1 MDKNTILGF
10 VLIAAILIGFSIL
23 NRPNEEQ
30 LARQRAYNDS
40 IALVRQ
46 AQEEIA
52 RQQQN
57 LQALSSE
64 AAVAENDSVAIELL
78 KSAYGDFGAAAIGE
92 EEYYTLENDLVKIIF
107 TNKGGKVIS
116 AELKNYRS
124 LDSTN
129 VQLFNREDA
138 DYSFTMALRNSQI
151 INTSDMF
158 FEVPEGIITD
168 AEGRQQLRF
177 RMQADTGAYF
187 DFFYS
192 LPTDDYM
199 LDFVVSSH
207 NMNTIMPL
215 GTNYMIMNWESRVR
229 QQEKGRQ
236 FEERYSTL
244 NFKYLTDDMEKLSE
258 SKNDA
263 KKIANKV
270 KWVAFKNQYFSS
282 VLIAG
287 KDFNNSV
294 FESNVESK
302 ESGYIKSYRAEM
314 TVDLIPSSSGGSRS
328 INTSNWEDLSFR
340 FYFGPNKYKTLSDY
354 DRGVPADQKL
364 KLRDLVP
371 LGWGIFGWV
380 NRFAII
386 PMFNLFSSFID
397 NFGIII
403 LLMTI
408 VIKMVLFPLTYKS
421 YVSSAKMRV
430 LKPEIDE
437 INARIPADKPAERQK
452 ASMELYK
459 KVGVSPFSG
468 CLPTLLQMPI
478 LFAMFSF
485 FPSSIELRG
494 ESFLWADDLSS
505 YDAIVSWDAYIP
517 LVSQYFGNH
526 ISLFTLLMTIT
537 TLLSTKLNMANT
549 ATPDQPGAGMMKW
562 MMYLMPIMFLFI
574 FNSYASGL
582 SYYYFIS
589 TLITVGQTY
598 AIRATVDEKK
608 LLAQLHAKRAA
619 NANKKQGADTG
630 KKKLSFTERLE
641 KMQREQQKMM
651 KERGKRK

>member
-10 VLIAAILIGFSIL
+10 VLIAAILIGFSVM
-23 NRPNEEQ
+23 NRPSEEEIAKQ
-30 LARQRAYNDS
+30 KAYNDS
-40 IALVRQ
+40 ISLVN
-46 AQEEIA
+46 EA
-52 RQQQN
+52 REAEQQSLKAISDTTAIISQVKD
-57 LQALSSE
+57 SSE
-64 AAVAENDSVAIELL
+64 IKKTLEAHGDF
-78 KSAYGDFGAAAIGE
+78 KSAVTGE
-92 EEYYTLENDLVKIIF
+92 EQLFVLENELIKL
-107 TNKGGKVIS
+107 TLSNKGGKVIS
-116 AELKNYRS
+116 AELKNYLSQDS
-124 LDSTN
+124 LPIT
-129 VQLFNREDA
+129 LFNKDEA
-138 DYSFTMALRNSQI
+138 DYSFTMATRNNHI
-151 INTSDMF
+151 INTSALYF
-158 FEVPEGIITD
+158 QPVAGITKDTD
-168 AEGRQQLRF
+168 GNQQLTLRL
-177 RMQADTGAYF
+177 QSDTEAYF
-187 DFFYS
+187 DFTYT
-192 LPTDDYM
+192 LPANDYM
-199 LDFVVSSH
+199 VDFVVSSKD
-207 NMNTIMPL
+207 MQTIMPL
-215 GTNYMIMNWESRVR
+215 GSNYMIINWNSRIR

-236 FEERYSTL
+236 FEERYASL
-244 NFKYLTDDMEKLSE
+244 SYKYVSDDMEKLSE
-258 SKNDA
+258 SKDDA
-263 KKIANKV
+263 KKIASKL
-270 KWVAFKNQYFSS
+270 KWIAFKDQYFSA
-282 VLIAG
+282 VLIAD
-287 KDFNNSV
+287 KDFSNSSL
-294 FESNVESK
+294 ESKMESK
-302 ESGYIKSYRAEM
+302 ESGYIKSYKAEM
-314 TVDLIPSSSGGSRS
+314 TVDYQPNGKENL
-328 INTSNWEDLSFR
+328 NFK
-340 FYFGPNKYKTLSDY
+340 FYFGPNKYKTLSSY
-354 DRGVPADQKL
+354 DKGLPKEEKL

-386 PMFNLFSSFID
+386 PMFNLFNSFIG

-452 ASMELYK
+452 ATMELYN

-494 ESFLWADDLSS
+494 ESFLWAKDLSS
-505 YDAIVSWDAYIP
+505 YDAIVSWDTYIP
-517 LVSQYFGNH
+517 LISTYFGNH

-562 MMYLMPIMFLFI
+562 MMYLMPIMFMFM

-589 TLITVGQTY
+589 TLISVGQTY

-619 NANKKQGADTG
+619 NAGKKQTT
-630 KKKLSFTERLE
+630 KKKSSFMERLE
-641 KMQREQQKMM
+641 KMQKEQEKAMRERNK
-651 KERGKRK
+651 KK